1 MDIRNVIQI
10 ISGDSYTLEC
20 VFEGYSETDYTIT
33 ATILNDITQSFTVT
47 GGVLTITS
55 AQSSEFLSGDARLFV
70 YAVKDAQRTIL
81 YESIIKISPDPLT
94 STVSDFTTHN
104 QKMLAAI
111 EAFIEKRATNQQ
123 IDILESEIDGKRLQR
138 MPFTELL
145 QLRDIYKNKV
155 MTENGTKVKKIVY
168 TFTR

>member
-1 MDIRNVIQI
+1 MDIRDFKQI
-10 ISGDSYTLEC
+10 IAGDSYTLEC

-33 ATILNDITQSFTVT
+33 ATILNDITQSFTVS

-111 EAFIEKRATNQQ
+111 EAFMEKRATNGQL
-123 IDILESEIDGKRLQR
+123 DILSTEIDMKKLER
-138 MPFTELL
+138 MPFTELV
-145 QLRDIYKNKV
+145 QLRDIYKKKV
-155 MTENGTKVKKIVY
+155 LTGTGKIVKKFIY
-168 TFTR
+168 TLVR